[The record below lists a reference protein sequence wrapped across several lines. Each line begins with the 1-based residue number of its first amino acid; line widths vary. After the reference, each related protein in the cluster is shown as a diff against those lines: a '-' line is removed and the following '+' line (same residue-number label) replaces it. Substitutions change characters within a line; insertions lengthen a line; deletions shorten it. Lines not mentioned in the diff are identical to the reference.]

1 MGLKV
6 SGFNATRGSLTDALT
21 PIEQELELISKTPL
35 EPSALPEGKKAMRA
49 RAEVLDKQI
58 EVLTSHLQSPD
69 PKVRDSA
76 TTLLEVAK
84 RERLRLEDG
93 LLTWMV
99 DDLSRTK
106 GSGNVAPTLASPEM
120 AAVTALLGGIVTDAE
135 LHHAMQVL
143 APMAGQNLTDAYFAP
158 KIETTDQHFDKLRK
172 KTSGAAMKV
181 AGLRVGPAMGGFL
194 ATSAIRSLGSPAL
207 AFFTAALAIRMGISS
222 GKYLAT
228 NEIQR
233 VRFETGMNRLEGE
246 VDHDLARIAER
257 ASSGQPFSKKT
268 GDELKS
274 AAKNEAALVSYLTTR
289 RKETFAGRDV
299 SAGEKQAIAA
309 FESYAKALGS
319 AGDEASIS
327 AARAAV
333 GSATKGVALAS
344 LPSLPE
350 LAPHGSDA
358 GKVGAAFGEMMSQ
371 YGRLML
377 GVSNPPLLRFSQQIQ
392 AKGGE
397 LGAGELSYLKMLVGK
412 EPSLGEVLA
421 LSPMFASGK
430 LDPKALWPEGATV
443 QLGAGNTVDQ
453 ATVGDLLKGLG
464 SRDEGERM
472 SWWGKVVHTAAP
484 IIGSVIGA
492 GIMAFVPA
500 AGLLLYGGAFAGTLL
515 AEKAGH
521 AAGDYLTNRGNA
533 QRAMSGVDVAM
544 AASSEFAI
552 GVAGLAGAKGV
563 TSGGASEVAGK
574 LRAEAGTVDALLG
587 SVKGS
592 VDAITARRAAIQ
604 AGPEA
609 ELLDRELA
617 IHAELRAP
625 IYGRLA
631 EVSAALKGAAQG
643 TDVGAMR
650 ATFAEA
656 RASLFE
662 LMPAMALEVLIAQ
675 ASPELS
681 MAHGVYFRAKRE
693 LAEAIKANAKDEV
706 LAPIIATMAGTYA
719 NIPRKQRPDDDA
731 LDKWAKKAK
740 DKPENLADRSA
751 VAGLITPQWFK
762 ELEASRIETLSV
774 TDDRAGE
781 IGQEVMNA
789 LWTQV
794 YGKLGLTSGQDVP
807 ELGSLRVDRTPLAD
821 GSGFSEVTLSGK
833 VKGGGKF
840 EMKLDALGQP
850 STDLSTLHID
860 LGEKILGK
868 MVAAAAVDQV
878 AAATGA
884 PASLGKVKLLD
895 QTDAGYRFSVQVN
908 GQARIA
914 TIGADGLVAP
924 TFLSSV
930 A

>member
-6 SGFNATRGSLTDALT
+6 SGFNATRASLTDALT

-58 EVLTSHLQSPD
+58 EVLSSHLQSPD

-106 GSGNVAPTLASPEM
+106 GSGGPAPALASPEM

-135 LHHAMQVL
+135 LHHAMHVL

-158 KIETTDQHFDKLRK
+158 KIETTDQHFDQLRK
-172 KTSGAAMKV
+172 KTGGAALKV

-207 AFFTAALAIRMGISS
+207 AFFTAALAIRMGITS

-257 ASSGQPFSKKT
+257 AATGQPFAQKT

-299 SAGEKQAIAA
+299 SAGEKQAVQAL
-309 FESYAKALGS
+309 ETYAKALGS
-319 AGDEASIS
+319 AGDEAAIG
-327 AARAAV
+327 AARSAV

-358 GKVGAAFGEMMSQ
+358 AKVGAAFGEMMTQ

-377 GVSNPPLLRFSQQIQ
+377 GVSNPPLLRFTQQLQ

-397 LGAGELSYLKMLVGK
+397 LGAGELSYLKKLVGA

-453 ATVGDLLKGLG
+453 ATVGELLKGLG

-472 SWWGKVVHTAAP
+472 SWWGKVMHTAAP

-492 GIMAFVPA
+492 GIMALAPA

-521 AAGDYLTNRGNA
+521 MAGDYLTGRGVA
-533 QRAMSGVDVAM
+533 QRALTGVDVAT
-544 AASSEFAI
+544 AGSSELGL
-552 GVAGLAGAKGV
+552 GVSSLAGAKGL
-563 TSGGASEVAGK
+563 TAGGASEVAGK
-574 LRAEAGTVDALLG
+574 LRAEAGTVDALVS
-587 SVKGS
+587 SVKTT
-592 VDAITARRAAIQ
+592 VDALTARRTQ
-604 AGPEA
+604 LQGGPEA
-609 ELLDRELA
+609 ELIDRELLL
-617 IHAELRAP
+617 HNELRAP
-625 IYGRLA
+625 VYGRLS
-631 EVSAALKGAAQG
+631 EVSAAMKTAADG
-643 TDVGAMR
+643 GDVGAMR
-650 ATFAEA
+650 TAFAGA
-656 RASLFE
+656 RASLYE
-662 LMPAMALEVLIAQ
+662 LMPMMALETLIAQ

-681 MAHGVYFRAKRE
+681 MTHGVYFRAKRE
-693 LAEAIKANAKDEV
+693 LAEAIQAKAGDEV
-706 LAPIIATMAGTYA
+706 LGPIIATMVGTYA

-731 LDKWAKKAK
+731 LDKWAKKAHE
-740 DKPENLADRSA
+740 KPEKLADRSA
-751 VAGLITPQWFK
+751 VAGLITPQWFEK
-762 ELEASRIETLSV
+762 LEASRIETLSV
-774 TDDRAGE
+774 SEERAGE

-794 YGKLGLTSGQDVP
+794 YGKLGLTAGQDVP
-807 ELGSLRVDRTPLAD
+807 ELGSVRVDRTPLAD

-850 STDLSTLHID
+850 SSDLSTLQLD

-868 MVAAAAVDQV
+868 MVASAVVDQV
-878 AAATGA
+878 AAATGG
-884 PASLGKVKLLD
+884 PAVLGKVRLLD
-895 QTDAGYRFSVQVN
+895 QTDAGYRFSVQVD

-914 TIGADGLVAP
+914 TIGRDGLVAP
-924 TFLSSV
+924 SFMG
-930 A
+930 